1 MVFKQVR
8 QPLSI
13 LSIQCKKI
21 KGVFIVNWLII
32 LAFAVSSSI
41 DNLGIG
47 ISYGIRKIQIRLG
60 PNILIGII
68 CFLMSMAGISFGIW
82 LSKILPGM
90 LPVIFG
96 AVLLFIIGIRIIL
109 LATPRKKETSTVIN
123 ENDHPF
129 KSIKGTLRNPELA
142 DTDMSGEIGWGEA
155 IILGVA
161 LSANAL
167 TNGLGAGL
175 LGLSPFAISLTAAIG
190 SIVSVWAGVNLGSKL
205 ADIRIGSFTVGQFGT
220 IISGVLILVLAF
232 TAFF

>member
-1 MVFKQVR
+1 MA
-8 QPLSI
+8 
-13 LSIQCKKI
+13 
-21 KGVFIVNWLII
+21 WLII

-41 DNLGIG
+41 DNLGVG

-68 CFLMSMAGISFGIW
+68 CFLMSIAGISFGLW

-109 LATPRKKETSTVIN
+109 LAVPRKKAASKMNTEHDQQS
-123 ENDHPF
+123 
-129 KSIKGTLRNPELA
+129 KSIEGILRNPEAA
-142 DTDMSGEIGWGEA
+142 DVDKSGEIGWGEA
-155 IILGVA
+155 IILGIA

-175 LGLSPFAISLTAAIG
+175 LGLSPLAISLTAAIG

-220 IISGVLILVLAF
+220 IISGIIILVIAF